1 MPPSGLTLRRA
12 RVLRHAMTPPEVALW
27 QALRSRQLNA
37 RFRRQHPIGPWIVD
51 FYCTERR
58 LALEVDGWS
67 HNMGDPARDGRRDA
81 DLARRGVRVL
91 RFAASD
97 VLTNLDGVVRSV
109 QVELRG

>member
-1 MPPSGLTLRRA
+1 
-12 RVLRHAMTPPEVALW
+12 MTPPEVALW

-67 HNMGDPARDGRRDA
+67 HNVGDPARDGGGTRT
-81 DLARRGVRVL
+81 LHGEGSGCCGSPL
-91 RFAASD
+91 RMS
-97 VLTNLDGVVRSV
+97 
-109 QVELRG
+109 